1 MFDHRRITTS
11 LTARAIWRLR
21 GMMLFLIGP
30 AAGLLLVNVIFGLP
44 AVLWWSA
51 GAMGLLMLSIFVLM
65 VIKERKL
72 IRSARRV

>member
-11 LTARAIWRLR
+11 LTALAIWRLR

-51 GAMGLLMLSIFVLM
+51 GAMGLLMFTIFVLM

-72 IRSARRV
+72 IRSAGRV